1 MLSFFVDA
9 VTLALPPALAWTVL
23 FAAAVRLDRRRGL
36 RLYLAMTG
44 VGVVAAFGLAVLRQT
59 TNWVNRELLLLG
71 LLPLAVILGAVV
83 LVWVWRTGDAGLRA
97 WGRLPL
103 ALWAG
108 TTVLLGLPDV
118 FLLTIG
124 VVVPGASP
132 FTSEA
137 VLNSLGYGLG
147 LAAVGAS
154 AWAVHRAAGTA
165 GALATRIAVT
175 ATLALWMADQ
185 LTTFTRILLARRLVD
200 VPDQAFGA
208 VVWLVNNAGWFTAGL
223 MVVCLVPIA
232 SAWIAGRRAGPD
244 PANPAA
250 ARLLRAT
257 ALSRRR
263 FLTLAVTGLAGST
276 LAMTVGRTVADT
288 EPVLSPPEEFAGDDH
303 EVWVELASIDD
314 GHLHRYAYAATEGT
328 QVRFLAIRKSVK
340 AFVAVLD
347 ACNICGPAG
356 YFERNGQVICKMCDV
371 AMNIATIGFKGGCN
385 PIPIDF
391 RVADG
396 RLVVTRAVLEA
407 SAEVF
412 A

>member
-1 MLSFFVDA
+1 MLSFFVDS

-44 VGVVAAFGLAVLRQT
+44 VGVVAALGLAVLRQA

-71 LLPLAVILGAVV
+71 ALPLAVVLGVVV
-83 LVWVWRTGDAGLRA
+83 LVWVWRTGDTGLRA
-97 WGRLPL
+97 WGRPPL

-108 TTVLLGLPDV
+108 TTALLGLPDV
-118 FLLTIG
+118 ILLTLG
-124 VVVPGASP
+124 LVVPGASP

-137 VLNSLGYGLG
+137 VLNALGYSLG
-147 LAAVGAS
+147 LAVVGLS
-154 AWAVHRAAGTA
+154 AWAVHRAAD
-165 GALATRIAVT
+165 GASAAATRIAVT
-175 ATLALWMADQ
+175 AALVVWMASQ
-185 LTTFTRILLARRLVD
+185 LTTLTRILLARRLID
-200 VPDQAFGA
+200 VPDEAFGA
-208 VVWLVNNAGWFTAGL
+208 VVWLVNNAGLFTAGL
-223 MVVCLVPIA
+223 VLACLVPLV
-232 SAWIAGRRAGPD
+232 SAWVARRRPGAN
-244 PANPAA
+244 PANPAE

-257 ALSRRR
+257 ALSRRH
-263 FLTLAVTGLAGST
+263 FVTLAAAGLGTAA
-276 LAMTVGRTVADT
+276 LAMTAGRAVADV
-288 EPVLSPPEEFAGDDH
+288 EPVLSPPEEYAVDDVQ
-303 EVWVELASIDD
+303 VWVELAAIDD
-314 GHLHRYAYAATEGT
+314 GHLHRYVYATTDGTE
-328 QVRFLAIRKSVK
+328 VRFLAIRKSVK

-371 AMNIATIGFKGGCN
+371 AMNIATIGFAGGCN